1 MKKKPVTV
9 GTKEALGF
17 GVIGLALISLF
28 LPMMIQRIADLDF
41 IKSEPFA
48 MLSGSSMVV
57 GIFILIA
64 GIAITFAKFEDDEE
78 E

>member
-1 MKKKPVTV
+1 MNKKPVTV
-9 GTKEALGF
+9 GTKEAIGF

-28 LPMMIQRIADLDF
+28 LPMMIQRIADLEF

-48 MLSGSSMVV
+48 MLSGSSMVL

-64 GIAITFAKFEDDEE
+64 GIAIILAKFDDEE